1 MSTALAPP
9 PWMEAAQ
16 AVAILNRSRVS
27 TTNDSVSRCFGE
39 EFGQRKVL
47 GAVAAALE
55 PRRHRRVDGRAPRPA
70 RWLATTVIYERVAL
84 CGLRIRWFG
93 NPFSVP
99 LYRCSGCGF
108 VTTASLGNALRA
120 HAVGSPDCASELELA
135 ADFSKAPED
144 ASRLGRARPRNR
156 SVSAETP
163 ADPPARSAG
172 PDPPRRV
179 AGVRDYA
186 ATRSLIGALARSSLT
201 QAPTSSNARI
211 RPRSDGMY
219 AVK

>member
-1 MSTALAPP
+1 MWAPIYTLRRRGSVHGVSATAMDGSGASGRDPESLAREHHKRLSFQVL
-9 PWMEAAQ
+9 WRGA
-16 AVAILNRSRVS
+16 RSA
-27 TTNDSVSRCFGE
+27 E
-39 EFGQRKVL
+39 VL

-70 RWLATTVIYERVAL
+70 RWLATTAIYERVVL
-84 CGLRIRWFG
+84 CSFRIRWFG
-93 NPFSVP
+93 NRYAVP

-163 ADPPARSAG
+163 ADPPA
-172 PDPPRRV
+172 PQP
-179 AGVRDYA
+179 
-186 ATRSLIGALARSSLT
+186 GA
-201 QAPTSSNARI
+201 
-211 RPRSDGMY
+211 
-219 AVK
+219 